1 MKRSGLRGV
10 NQPSNSRPSPP
21 GGSCFLDP
29 NRHLSS
35 SGLKRLQSRLNSL
48 LVVSSLFE
56 QRAARN
62 ESLFRE
68 VNENIA
74 ELEASFGA
82 TSEPVYMCECANT
95 GCAEQLSIHPKTYAR
110 VRSDGRLFFVL
121 PGHQDPR
128 IERVVER
135 HRNYLVV
142 EKTGE
147 AGEVA
152 EQTQD

>member
-1 MKRSGLRGV
+1 
-10 NQPSNSRPSPP
+10 
-21 GGSCFLDP
+21 
-29 NRHLSS
+29 
-35 SGLKRLQSRLNSL
+35 
-48 LVVSSLFE
+48 VSSLFE

-74 ELEASFGA
+74 GLEESFGA
-82 TSEPVYMCECANT
+82 TAEPVYICECADS
-95 GCAEQLSIHPKTYAR
+95 GCAERLSIAPQTYAR
-110 VRSDGRLFFVL
+110 VRSDGRLFFVV
-121 PGHQDPR
+121 PGHEDPR

-135 HRNYLVV
+135 HRHYLVV

-152 EQTQD
+152 EQLT